1 MRIVTAIAGREF
13 KSLFLSPLA
22 WSILGIQQAVLA
34 YLFLAQVQRFLSVQE
49 KLAAIDHAPGFT
61 ALIVPAFYADAGIV
75 LLLATPLLTMRAIS
89 EERRAKTL
97 TLLQAA
103 PLSNAH
109 IVLGKALG
117 IYAFLLASIALISL
131 MPCVLSLGGA
141 PDFGMLGA
149 NILALALLAA
159 LFLSAGLFTSC
170 LTRYPALAAISAT
183 GLLLLLWMLDW
194 TGGPAQRDNP
204 LWQYLSLHSR
214 FQNLQTGLV
223 DSSDVLY
230 FILGSA
236 AFLVLSVYQLEKQ
249 RLQP

>member
-1 MRIVTAIAGREF
+1 MGMVTTIAGREF

-34 YLFLAQVQRFLSVQE
+34 YLFLAQVQRFLSVQD
-49 KLAAIDHAPGFT
+49 KLAAAEYAPGFT
-61 ALIVPAFYADAGIV
+61 ALIAPAFYADAGVV

-103 PLSNAH
+103 PLSNVH

-117 IYAFLLASIALISL
+117 IYAFLLASLALISL
-131 MPCVLSLGGA
+131 MPCALAFGGT
-141 PDFGMLGA
+141 PDFGLLAA
-149 NILALALLAA
+149 NILAVALLAA
-159 LFLSAGLFTSC
+159 LFVSVGLFTSC
-170 LTRYPALAAISAT
+170 LTRYPALAAIGAT
-183 GLLLLLWMLDW
+183 ALLLLLWMLDW
-194 TGGPAQRDNP
+194 SGGPAQQDNP
-204 LWQYLSLHSR
+204 LWQYLSLLSH

-230 FILGSA
+230 FLLGCA
-236 AFLVLSVYQLEKQ
+236 AFLVLSVYRLEKQ